1 MDKVSLAFS
10 FVYGWLIFLQRVNS
24 LRKTL
29 MLGKIE
35 GRRRRGR
42 QSTRWLDGITNS
54 MDMSL
59 SMLGDDEGQ
68 GSLAWCSPWGR
79 KESDMTEG
87 LNNNNLLPTQKQYW
101 NSPLCKSIIS
111 LFSSRQVSST
121 YMVTWWNNYSKKY
134 LSTSVFFPNIHL
146 IDWLFSAAELFKMV
160 VSNLCLQI
168 FSSHFLSDHS
178 KEMFV
183 PNTSTKLLLSR
194 YLLTSTKLNPK
205 VSFQTDSFGFSYLVS
220 LGFSYLALIQTYL
233 SAALKYTVNNL
244 LSQSSSF
251 GFQNTTPTC
260 AFLL

>member
-1 MDKVSLAFS
+1 MRRAD
-10 FVYGWLIFLQRVNS
+10 WLE
-24 LRKTL
+24 KTL

-146 IDWLFSAAELFKMV
+146 IGSFLQQNFSKWLSLISASRFSL
-160 VSNLCLQI
+160 LI
-168 FSSHFLSDHS
+168 FSQII
-178 KEMFV
+178 
-183 PNTSTKLLLSR
+183 PR
-194 YLLTSTKLNPK
+194 RC
-205 VSFQTDSFGFSYLVS
+205 
-220 LGFSYLALIQTYL
+220 
-233 SAALKYTVNNL
+233 
-244 LSQSSSF
+244 LSQTLQ
-251 GFQNTTPTC
+251 QNCFCHDTYWPPQS
-260 AFLL
+260 